1 MTKVRGGFTLLEV
14 MVAAVLAAT
23 VLLGARVVYETLA
36 AATHDIARVERID
49 TEVRTGEAAL
59 ARMVAQVDVSPG
71 PATDPQRTFG
81 GDESH
86 ASFVS
91 WCARPGGWE
100 ASCAVTLRATS
111 DTARGGG
118 AVTAESSVGERGRV
132 TTAHPPVLRY
142 LLDARAGGT
151 WLRNWPTGPTAPI
164 AIGVVAGRDTLVLRV
179 GGRG

>member
-1 MTKVRGGFTLLEV
+1 MTNVRGGFTLLEV
-14 MVAAVLAAT
+14 MVAAVVAAT

-36 AATHDIARVERID
+36 AAAHDMTRLERTD
-49 TEVRTGEAAL
+49 TEARTSETAL

-71 PATDPQRTFG
+71 SATDSQRTFG

-86 ASFVS
+86 ASFAS
-91 WCARPGGWE
+91 WCIRPGGWE
-100 ASCAVTLRATS
+100 ASCEITLRAS
-111 DTARGGG
+111 ADTAHRDGI
-118 AVTAESSVGERGRV
+118 VTAESSAGERGRI
-132 TTAHPPVLRY
+132 TTTHPPVLRY

-164 AIGVVAGRDTLVLRV
+164 AIGVIAGRDTLVLRV